1 MFKVDVTYP
10 LIIKLRDS
18 YPPET
23 TLGEIFQDVGATY
36 GRVTHAATI
45 FPPHLEFKEESD
57 YVLFVIKFL

>member
-10 LIIKLRDS
+10 LINKLRDS

-36 GRVTHAATI
+36 KWMTHYAAP
-45 FPPHLEFKEESD
+45 FPYQLEFKEESD
-57 YVLFVIKFL
+57 YVLFLMKFL